1 MRRGIKRVTNGKK
14 LKVKPSD
21 RSQVLLDRIRHRR
34 EQIQDRVGVLE
45 DSARLIRQERESRF

>member
-1 MRRGIKRVTNGKK
+1 MRRGIKRVMNGNK

-21 RSQVLLDRIRHRR
+21 RSQLLLDRIRHRR

>member
-1 MRRGIKRVTNGKK
+1 MRRGIKRVTNGNK

-45 DSARLIRQERESRF
+45 DSARLIQQERESRF

>member
-1 MRRGIKRVTNGKK
+1 MRRGIKRVTNGNK

-34 EQIQDRVGVLE
+34 EQIQHRVGVLE
-45 DSARLIRQERESRF
+45 DSARLERESRF

>member
-1 MRRGIKRVTNGKK
+1 MRRGIERVRNGNK

-45 DSARLIRQERESRF
+45 DSARLIQQERESRF